1 MPIPFHTAPVTTLPS
16 RAGGCMYAKTN
27 ELRELGPAVP
37 VELPDGL
44 TAWSVVRGDI
54 VSYLL
59 THPDVSRDITRA
71 VPTYETG
78 EVPWLAPWIDLQNM
92 TTKDG
97 GDHARLRRVVVP
109 SLTYRRVQRLRPA
122 IEDVVRGLI
131 DDLARHPH
139 DAIVDVH
146 AEYSYQI
153 PTLVICDLLGIPEA
167 QRPEVL
173 RVFRLVARTDD
184 LSEHEATQLNLDL
197 HAAMR
202 TLIDE
207 KRSHPGD
214 DLTSILIAESQK
226 EDDPLNE
233 DELIATLLL
242 MIGGGSQ
249 TTINLIDHALAD
261 LTVCRH
267 AQRALAEGAN
277 PRAVIEESL
286 RKDCPVMNLP
296 MRWALADIDLGEG
309 VIIQAGEPILL
320 NYGGQGRDET
330 VNPDA
335 DYFDPGRA
343 EPQHL
348 AFGLGVHRCPG
359 SHLAILEAEV
369 AVALFCEAFPEAQ
382 IIGDIN
388 DYAGPTFIGNDLLE
402 LPMRLGPTGD
412 TDQH

>member
-16 RAGGCMYAKTN
+16 RSGACMYAKTE
-27 ELRELGPAVP
+27 ELRRLGPAVP

-44 TAWSVVRGDI
+44 TAWSVVRGET

-59 THPDVSRDITRA
+59 THPDVSRDVTRA

-97 GDHARLRRVVVP
+97 ADHSRLRRVVVP
-109 SLTYRRVQRLRPA
+109 SLTYRRIQQLRPA
-122 IEDVVRGLI
+122 IENTVRGLI
-131 DDLARHPH
+131 EDLANKADDTP
-139 DAIVDVH
+139 VDVH
-146 AEYSYQI
+146 AAFSYQI
-153 PTLVICDLLGIPEA
+153 PTLVICDLLGIPED

-173 RVFRLVARTDD
+173 RVFRLVARTDA
-184 LSEHEATQLNLDL
+184 LSEDEATQLNLDL
-197 HAAMR
+197 LTAMR

-207 KRSHPGD
+207 KRAHPGD
-214 DLTSILIAESQK
+214 DLTSILIIESQK
-226 EDDPLNE
+226 EEDPLTE

-261 LTVCRH
+261 LTACPH
-267 AQRALAEGAN
+267 ARQSLIRGED
-277 PRAVIEESL
+277 PRPIIEESL

-309 VIIQAGEPILL
+309 VMIRTGEPILL
-320 NYGGQGRDET
+320 NYGGHGRDEN
-330 VNPDA
+330 VNPEPA
-335 DYFDPGRA
+335 HFDPDRTN
-343 EPQHL
+343 PQHL

-369 AVALFCEAFPEAQ
+369 AVSLFCQAFPHAQ
-382 IIGDIN
+382 LVGAID

-402 LPMRLGPTGD
+402 LPMRLGNAHEAA
-412 TDQH
+412 QH

>member
-16 RAGGCMYAKTN
+16 RSGACMYAKTE
-27 ELRELGPAVP
+27 ELRDLGPAVP

-44 TAWSVVRGDI
+44 TAWSVVRGET

-59 THPDVSRDITRA
+59 THPDVSRDVTRA
-71 VPTYETG
+71 VPTYESG

-97 GDHARLRRVVVP
+97 ADHARLRRVVVP
-109 SLTYRRVQRLRPA
+109 SLTYRRIQRLRPA
-122 IEDVVRGLI
+122 IENTVRGLL
-131 DDLARHPH
+131 DDLARHVG
-139 DAIVDVH
+139 DAPVDVH
-146 AEYSYQI
+146 AAYSYQI
-153 PTLVICDLLGIPEA
+153 PTLVICDLLGIPGH
-167 QRPEVL
+167 QRSEVL

-184 LSEHEATQLNLDL
+184 LSETEATQLNSDL
-197 HAAMR
+197 LTAMR

-207 KRSHPGD
+207 KHSHPGD

-226 EDDPLNE
+226 EDDPLTE

-261 LTVCRH
+261 LTACPHARH
-267 AQRALAEGAN
+267 ALRQGAD
-277 PRAVIEESL
+277 PRPMIEESL

-296 MRWALADIDLGEG
+296 MRWALADIDLGDG
-309 VIIQAGEPILL
+309 VIIRAGEPILL
-320 NYGGQGRDET
+320 NYGGQGRDENI
-330 VNPDA
+330 NPDPTR
-335 DYFDPGRA
+335 FDPDR
-343 EPQHL
+343 ETPEHL

-369 AVALFCEAFPEAQ
+369 AVTLFFEAFPDAVVV
-382 IIGDIN
+382 GDIN

-402 LPMRLGPTGD
+402 LPMRLGATHD
-412 TDQH
+412 RAQH